1 MRTPP
6 YQPIPAGPIVI
17 LGLAFLAALGT
28 FLVSPV
34 RAQAGG
40 SVGFTLR
47 TIENQAGVR
56 VVIEFTQRPRYEI
69 RRSGRKIIFAIDES
83 RVVSPFKKRRYDSDI
98 LERIR
103 FSGRATDAE
112 LIFYTGD
119 EFETFSSFE
128 MGEPFRVVIDLR
140 RRRGP
145 PSAIGIPAPR
155 RPGAERTDGETP
167 GLGFPEPGDADE
179 GGRSFGEPRIPTVAR
194 GVPPE
199 EEFVVVI
206 DPGHGGED
214 TGARGPT
221 GLVEKFVTL
230 DIARR
235 LRDML
240 SNEMDAVV
248 ILTRENDRPIS
259 LDDRT
264 AIANHNR
271 ADLFVS
277 IHANAS
283 RRHRARGAETYF
295 LSYQATDDAARA
307 VAAIENNTIGLDEG
321 VSRQDGLELI
331 LWDIAQSAFLRESS
345 ELAEVIQDNLNDTLG
360 IANRG
365 IKQAPFK
372 VLMGATMPA
381 VLIEVAFITN
391 ASEERRL
398 RDPVFKDR
406 LAQSIHDSIA
416 RYHQRYMKQRRR

>member
-1 MRTPP
+1 MRTPRF
-6 YQPIPAGPIVI
+6 QPIPAGLIAV
-17 LGLAFLAALGT
+17 LGLAFLAVLGT
-28 FLVSPV
+28 LLVSPV

-40 SVGFTLR
+40 SIGFTLR
-47 TIENQAGVR
+47 TIENSAGVR
-56 VVIEFTQRPRYEI
+56 ILIEFTRRPEYEI
-69 RRSGRKIIFAIDES
+69 RRSGRKVILAISEG

-103 FSGRATDAE
+103 FSGGASDAE

-119 EFETFSSFE
+119 EFGTFSSFE
-128 MGEPFRVVIDLR
+128 MGEPFRVVIDMR
-140 RRRGP
+140 RRREP
-145 PSAIGIPAPR
+145 PMAIGVPSPR
-155 RPGAERTDGETP
+155 RPGADPTDRDTP
-167 GLGFPEPGDADE
+167 GPGFPGPGDVDDGAP
-179 GGRSFGEPRIPTVAR
+179 SFGEPRIPTAAR
-194 GVPPE
+194 GVPSE

-240 SNEMDAVV
+240 SDEMDAVV

-259 LDDRT
+259 LDTRT

-295 LSYQATDDAARA
+295 LSYQATDDASRA

-321 VSRQDGLELI
+321 VSRRDGLELI
-331 LWDIAQSAFLRESS
+331 LWDIAQSAFLRQSS

-391 ASEERRL
+391 ADEERRL
-398 RDPVFKDR
+398 RDPAFKDR

-416 RYHQRYMKQRRR
+416 GYHQKYMKQRRR